1 MAVKKKT
8 FEDSLSRLGE
18 IVRTLERGD
27 APLAD
32 SLKLFEEGAT
42 LITACTKQLDE
53 AEQKVVKLRKGP
65 DGEPE
70 EPGML
75 ALAQDFESSRGLILS
90 RLEAAG
96 IPAFYRYPEC
106 GGLGKVVLGFSG
118 YGVYIYVP
126 KSRYEEA
133 EEMVGGLAAP
143 GRGY

>member
-1 MAVKKKT
+1 MDMGWCEHCETEREGSVCPVCGGELLQEIT
-8 FEDSLSRLGE
+8 PEDLEQAHPEWGRETGRL
-18 IVRTLERGD
+18 
-27 APLAD
+27 
-32 SLKLFEEGAT
+32 
-42 LITACTKQLDE
+42 LD
-53 AEQKVVKLRKGP
+53 RWPKGP

-96 IPAFYRYPEC
+96 IPAFYRYPEG

-143 GRGY
+143 ARGY